1 MKRLTLY
8 KDLFGFILNNY
19 SGITK
24 GTEDYD
30 DVQDY
35 LDSDNVTY
43 ALSKLLTTGTLYSEI
58 KPLLLTI
65 QENIDNSNINI
76 DDDVYN
82 RGKIK
87 MFEKHSDKRYSRCLN
102 YFDNSLRI
110 IETSTLYKNSNETY
124 SLECLLF
131 IESIVVDK
139 NRQKKLL
146 KELIRKEQE
155 NTYIIEV
162 DKSGLGLTKTEA
174 NNFENLY
181 AFALA
186 SSMNNKDSLE
196 IPQEL
201 VFSWGTGTN
210 PILAS
215 FNYNKNIVYKEFY
228 DIYDVFNDWLH
239 ATDILT
245 AFIKMYQIAEYMIYR
260 SQMVEIVNRANIK
273 QSFLRETK
281 SLSAKY
287 VKSERDTIIANFSK
301 LFNSFSLNPGE
312 VTASWSFVD
321 QYFGEANGG
330 GHYLDTTKP
339 QNNIDKGVA
348 RFIYDTRCAI
358 VHNKESEFHIQ
369 YNNYEDYKDI
379 VPLMRSINDIMAKK
393 ILEIINSLTPSIHYQ
408 SQKLDLY

>member
-19 SGITK
+19 SGIPK
-24 GTEDYD
+24 ETEDYYD
-30 DVQDY
+30 IQDY

-186 SSMNNKDSLE
+186 SSMNTKDSIE
-196 IPQEL
+196 IPQQL
-201 VFSWGTGTN
+201 VFSWGTN

-215 FNYNKNIVYKEFY
+215 FDYNKNIVYKEFY

-245 AFIKMYQIAEYMIYR
+245 AFIKMYLIAEYMIYR

-281 SLSAKY
+281 NLSAKY

-301 LFNSFSLNPGE
+301 LFNSFSLNPSE

-393 ILEIINSLTPSIHYQ
+393 ILEIINSLTPLIHYK

>member
-19 SGITK
+19 SGIPK
-24 GTEDYD
+24 GTEDYYD
-30 DVQDY
+30 IQDY

-139 NRQKKLL
+139 NLQKKLL

-186 SSMNNKDSLE
+186 SSMNNKDSIE

-201 VFSWGTGTN
+201 VFSWGTN

-215 FNYNKNIVYKEFY
+215 FDYNKNIVYKEFY

-281 SLSAKY
+281 NLSAKY

-301 LFNSFSLNPGE
+301 LFNSFSLNPSE

-393 ILEIINSLTPSIHYQ
+393 ILEIINSLTPLIHYQ

>member
-186 SSMNNKDSLE
+186 SSMNNKDSIE

-201 VFSWGTGTN
+201 VFSWGTN

-215 FNYNKNIVYKEFY
+215 FDYNKNIVYKEFY

-281 SLSAKY
+281 NLSAKY

-301 LFNSFSLNPGE
+301 LFNSFSLNPSE

-408 SQKLDLY
+408 LQKLDLY

>member
-19 SGITK
+19 SGIPK
-24 GTEDYD
+24 GAEDYD
-30 DVQDY
+30 DIQDY

-65 QENIDNSNINI
+65 QENIDNSNIDI

-87 MFEKHSDKRYSRCLN
+87 MFEKHSDKRYSRCFN

-186 SSMNNKDSLE
+186 SSMNNKDSIE

-201 VFSWGTGTN
+201 VFSWGTN

-281 SLSAKY
+281 NLSAKY

>member
-19 SGITK
+19 SGIPK
-24 GTEDYD
+24 GTEDYYD
-30 DVQDY
+30 IQDY

-186 SSMNNKDSLE
+186 SSMNTKDSIE
-196 IPQEL
+196 IPQQL
-201 VFSWGTGTN
+201 VFSWGTN

-281 SLSAKY
+281 NLSAKY
-287 VKSERDTIIANFSK
+287 VKSERDTIIAYFSK

>member
-65 QENIDNSNINI
+65 QENIDNSNIDI
-76 DDDVYN
+76 DDDVHN

-110 IETSTLYKNSNETY
+110 VETSTLYKNSNETY

-186 SSMNNKDSLE
+186 SSMNNKDSIE

-201 VFSWGTGTN
+201 VFSWGTN

-281 SLSAKY
+281 NLSAKY

-330 GHYLDTTKP
+330 SHYLDTTKP

>member
-19 SGITK
+19 SGIPK
-24 GTEDYD
+24 GAEDYD
-30 DVQDY
+30 DIQDY

-65 QENIDNSNINI
+65 QENIDNSNIDI

-186 SSMNNKDSLE
+186 SSMNNKDSIE

-201 VFSWGTGTN
+201 VFSWGTN

-281 SLSAKY
+281 NLSAKY
-287 VKSERDTIIANFSK
+287 VKSERETIIANFSK

>member
-19 SGITK
+19 SGIPK
-24 GTEDYD
+24 ETEDYYD
-30 DVQDY
+30 IQDY

-186 SSMNNKDSLE
+186 SSMNTKDSIE
-196 IPQEL
+196 IPQQL
-201 VFSWGTGTN
+201 VFSWGTN

-215 FNYNKNIVYKEFY
+215 FDYNKNIVYKEFY

-281 SLSAKY
+281 NLSAKY

-301 LFNSFSLNPGE
+301 LFNSFSLNPSE

-393 ILEIINSLTPSIHYQ
+393 ILEIINSLTPLIHYK

>member
-19 SGITK
+19 SGIPK
-24 GTEDYD
+24 GTDDYD

-65 QENIDNSNINI
+65 QENIDNSNIDI
-76 DDDVYN
+76 DDDVHN

-110 IETSTLYKNSNETY
+110 IETSTLYKNRNETY

-131 IESIVVDK
+131 IESIVADK

-146 KELIRKEQE
+146 NELLRKEQE

-186 SSMNNKDSLE
+186 SSMNNKDSIE

-201 VFSWGTGTN
+201 VFSWGTN

-215 FNYNKNIVYKEFY
+215 FDYNKNIVYKEFY

-281 SLSAKY
+281 NLSAKY

-301 LFNSFSLNPGE
+301 LFNSFSLNPSE

>member
-19 SGITK
+19 SGIPK
-24 GTEDYD
+24 GTDDYD

-65 QENIDNSNINI
+65 QENIDNSNIDI
-76 DDDVYN
+76 DDDVHN

-110 IETSTLYKNSNETY
+110 IETSTLYKNRNETY

-146 KELIRKEQE
+146 KELLRKEQE

-186 SSMNNKDSLE
+186 SSMNNKDSIE

-201 VFSWGTGTN
+201 VFSWGTN

-215 FNYNKNIVYKEFY
+215 FDYNKNIVYKEFY

-281 SLSAKY
+281 NLSAKY
-287 VKSERDTIIANFSK
+287 VKSERDTVIANFSK
-301 LFNSFSLNPGE
+301 LFNSFSLDSRE

-330 GHYLDTTKP
+330 DHYLDTTKP